1 MRAAR
6 CLRVANGPTRFV
18 FEKPEAK
25 PMPSYDRIGT
35 QAAAVVIDEND
46 PPRVI

>member
-1 MRAAR
+1 
-6 CLRVANGPTRFV
+6 V

-25 PMPSYDRIGT
+25 PMPSYARIGT

-46 PPRVI
+46 PATGHLIGGLG